1 MKISLP
7 SPTSLNKR
15 KECSC
20 ITSPLPQKGGL
31 EKVNHLFSIRNFQF
45 LIVLLVFLFSGCA
58 TWYQRTAEFQAA
70 VNSGNF
76 EKANKLLDKDK
87 KQATG
92 KNRILYYL
100 NKGYVEFMLG
110 NPTNSNQYFE
120 TAENLID
127 EYHSN
132 VGAEA
137 AALVTN
143 PEARPYRPEDFEVIM
158 INFYKALNYIDLNDM
173 EGALVEV
180 RKINIKLN
188 QLNDKY
194 PDNKNRYQR
203 DAFAHLLMGLI
214 YDATGDYNNAFIAYR
229 NAYEVYQ
236 SDYIKNFGVKTPEQL
251 KQDLMRTAY
260 NCGFTAELKQYEKE
274 FNTTYT
280 HTPTPADGQLVFFWL
295 NGMGPVKA
303 EWSINFVKQKR
314 GDGAIVFHNESLG
327 LTFPFFFGSG
337 YSDDEKQSIA
347 NLQTLRVAF
356 PKYMERPP
364 LYATGTLVS
373 DNHSYPLELAENI
386 NEIAFKTLRDR
397 MVREFSNSLLRVA
410 AKKGLE
416 YSARK
421 QNEWLGFAV
430 GIANS
435 LTEKADTRNWQTLPY
450 SISYTRLP
458 LSAGTNNLTLRL
470 NARNGSQHTE
480 QFSIEGGGRKTRFHV
495 FQTMD
500 SRQ

>member
-1 MKISLP
+1 MINIHYPYFKRNKIGIHKPYGPYKLYKP
-7 SPTSLNKR
+7 YKL
-15 KECSC
+15 
-20 ITSPLPQKGGL
+20 LGL
-31 EKVNHLFSIRNFQF
+31 
-45 LIVLLVFLFSGCA
+45 LLVFLFSGCA
-58 TWYQRTAEFQAA
+58 TWYQRTADFQAA
-70 VNSGNF
+70 VNTGNF

-132 VGAEA
+132 IGAEA

-236 SDYIKNFGVKTPEQL
+236 SDYIKNFGVKAPEQL

-364 LYATGTLVS
+364 LYATGTLVT

-458 LSAGTNNLTLRL
+458 LSAGTNTLTLRL
-470 NARNGSQHTE
+470 NARNGSLHTE

-500 SRQ
+500 SKQ

>member
-1 MKISLP
+1 MKNIHCSYF
-7 SPTSLNKR
+7 KR
-15 KECSC
+15 N
-20 ITSPLPQKGGL
+20 TTGL
-31 EKVNHLFSIRNFQF
+31 HKLYELYKLYKPYKLLG
-45 LIVLLVFLFSGCA
+45 LILVFLLSGCA
-58 TWYQRTAEFQAA
+58 TWYQRTAEFQSA
-70 VNSGNF
+70 VNMGNF

-158 INFYKALNYIDLNDM
+158 INFYKALNYLDLNDM

-214 YDATGDYNNAFIAYR
+214 YDASGDDNNAFIAYR

-236 SDYIKNFGVKTPEQL
+236 SDYVKNFGVKAPEQL

-260 NCGFTAELKQYEKE
+260 NCGFSAELKQYEKE
-274 FNTTYT
+274 FNLKYT
-280 HTPTPADGQLVFFWL
+280 HTPTPANGQLVFFWL

-303 EWSINFVKQKR
+303 EWSVNFAKQKR
-314 GDGAIVFHNESLG
+314 GDGAIVFHNEDLG
-327 LTFPFFFGSG
+327 LTFPFFLGSG
-337 YSDDEKQSIA
+337 YSDNERKSIA
-347 NLQTLRVAF
+347 DLQMLRVAF
-356 PKYMERPP
+356 PKYTERPP
-364 LYATGTLVS
+364 LHASGSLVT
-373 DNHSYPLELAENI
+373 NAHTYPLELAENI

-430 GIANS
+430 SIANS

-458 LSAGTNNLTLRL
+458 LSNGQNNITLQL
-470 NARNGSQHTE
+470 NARNGSRHTE
-480 QFSIEGGGRKTRFHV
+480 QFSIEGGGRKTRFHI

-500 SRQ
+500 SKQTY

>member
-1 MKISLP
+1 MKILNHSN
-7 SPTSLNKR
+7 STENTENTIKPTGFYGRYRLY
-15 KECSC
+15 C
-20 ITSPLPQKGGL
+20 
-31 EKVNHLFSIRNFQF
+31 
-45 LIVLLVFLFSGCA
+45 LLLTIFLFSGCA

-70 VNSGNF
+70 VNMGNF

-110 NPTNSNQYFE
+110 NPTGSNQYFE

-127 EYHSN
+127 EYHSSI
-132 VGAEA
+132 GTEA
-137 AALVTN
+137 AVLISN
-143 PEARPYRPEDFEVIM
+143 PEVRPYRPEDFEIIM

-173 EGALVEV
+173 EGAMVEV
-180 RKINIKLN
+180 RKIDIKLN
-188 QLNDKY
+188 RLNDKY
-194 PDNKNRYQR
+194 PDHKNRYQR

-214 YDATGDYNNAFIAYR
+214 YDAMGDYNNAFIAYR
-229 NAYEVYQ
+229 NAYEIYQ
-236 SDYIKNFGVKTPEQL
+236 SDYLKNYGVRAPEQL

-260 NCGFTAELKQYEKE
+260 NCGFSAELRQYEKE
-274 FNTTYT
+274 FNTKYV
-280 HTPTPADGQLVFFWL
+280 HTPTPANGQLVFFWL

-303 EWSINFVKQKR
+303 EWSVNFVKQKR

-327 LTFPFFFGSG
+327 LSFPFFLGSG
-337 YSDDEKQSIA
+337 YNENEKQSIA

-356 PKYMERPP
+356 PKYVERPP
-364 LYATGTLVS
+364 LYAKGSITTGSRT
-373 DNHSYPLELAENI
+373 YPLELAENI
-386 NEIAFKTLRDR
+386 NGIAFKTLQDR
-397 MVREFSNSLLRVA
+397 MIREFSNSLLRVA

-416 YSARK
+416 HTARK
-421 QNEWLGFAV
+421 QNEWLGLAV
-430 GIANS
+430 SIANS
-435 LTEKADTRNWQTLPY
+435 ITEKADTRNWQTLPY

-470 NARNGSQHTE
+470 TARDGRLHTE
-480 QFSIEGGGRKTRFHV
+480 PFTIEGGGRKTRFHV

-500 SRQ
+500 SQHSTY

>member
-1 MKISLP
+1 MIKIHS
-7 SPTSLNKR
+7 SFFKR
-15 KECSC
+15 NTTKIHKPYEPCKLYK
-20 ITSPLPQKGGL
+20 PYKLYYGL
-31 EKVNHLFSIRNFQF
+31 I
-45 LIVLLVFLFSGCA
+45 IVLFLFTGCA
-58 TWYQRTAEFQAA
+58 TWYQRTAEFQSA
-70 VNSGNF
+70 VTAGNF

-110 NPTNSNQYFE
+110 QPENSNRYFE

-127 EYHSN
+127 EQHRN
-132 VGAEA
+132 LGTEA
-137 AALVTN
+137 AALITN
-143 PEARPYRPEDFEVIM
+143 PEVRPYKPEDFEVIM
-158 INFYKALNYIDLNDM
+158 INFYKALNYLDLNDM

-194 PDNKNRYQR
+194 PDHKNRYQR

-214 YDATGDYNNAFIAYR
+214 YDASGDANNAFIAYR

-236 SDYIKNFGVKTPEQL
+236 SDYAKNFGVQAPEQL
-251 KQDLMRTAY
+251 KQDLMRAAY

-274 FNTTYT
+274 FNTTYK
-280 HTPTPADGQLVFFWL
+280 HTSPPANGQLVFFWL

-303 EWSINFVKQKR
+303 EWSINFAKQKR
-314 GDGAIVFHNESLG
+314 GDGAIVFHNDEFG
-327 LTFPFFFGSG
+327 FAFPFFFDSH
-337 YSDDEKQSIA
+337 YSDDERQSIA
-347 NLQTLRVAF
+347 DLQMLRVAF

-364 LYATGTLVS
+364 MYAKGSLVL
-373 DNHSYPLELAENI
+373 DAKTYPLEIAENI

-397 MVREFSNSLLRVA
+397 MVREFSTSLLRVA

-416 YSARK
+416 YTARK
-421 QNEWLGFAV
+421 QNEWLGLAV

-450 SISYTRLP
+450 SISYSRVP
-458 LSAGTNNLTLRL
+458 LDAGTNNITLQLTT
-470 NARNGSQHTE
+470 RNGNRDTDQI
-480 QFSIEGGGRKTRFHV
+480 SIEGGGRKTRFHV

-500 SRQ
+500 SRTTY